1 MFLYA
6 DGEINW
12 ADSQG
17 RFAQVG
23 LNAGDGVNFAV
34 VNGSGTADLLNIDTT
49 SNAGIPGV
57 WMFRIDQQSVILPSG
72 KAMYCHMYFSIL

>member
-12 ADSQG
+12 ADSHG
-17 RFAQVG
+17 FFAQVG

-49 SNAGIPGV
+49 SNVDVPGI
-57 WMFRIDQQSVILPSG
+57 WMFRVDQQSVILPSG
-72 KAMYCHMYFSIL
+72 KALYCHNYVF